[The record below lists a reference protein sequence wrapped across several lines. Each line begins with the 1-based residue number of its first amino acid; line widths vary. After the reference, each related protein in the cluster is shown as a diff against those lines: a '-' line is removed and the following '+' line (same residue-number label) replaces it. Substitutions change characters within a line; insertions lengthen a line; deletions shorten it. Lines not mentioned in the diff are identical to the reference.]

1 MPDLMV
7 TPISMKSVTVALL
20 VFISFVTVALAGA
33 GFRVVDQDAAVTA
46 RSNAFTA
53 TADNPSAIY
62 YNPAGITQLK
72 GVQFRA
78 SAYSV
83 SIRAESD
90 AANGAHTEN
99 RSRESVVP
107 QLFATWTPTNSPLS
121 FGLGVYSPYGLAAKY
136 PDDAP
141 FRTAAKVAK
150 IEYVAVNPVVAWQ
163 ATRTLSLGIGA
174 TINYAE
180 TELSR
185 GIMQVGDEFK
195 LRAAGTSYGFNAGVL
210 WQPTEHHSFG
220 IRYHSGTEMELSGQ
234 TSVRT
239 KSFTATTPLGPLTVP
254 EMASKQDANA
264 NLRFP
269 QFVTLGYSYRPA
281 PGWNLEIGAEWTDW
295 NALNEL
301 TVHRQGADTVSVPF
315 HWRSNW
321 IYQIGVTRSWMNGWH
336 ASLGYIYAEK
346 VVPEETFTPAV
357 PDYDRHVFTGGF
369 GYSGK
374 RWSFDLAY
382 EYSHQPDRTISQGTT
397 VDGIYRL
404 DTHALSLS
412 CGVKF

>member
-1 MPDLMV
+1 MKLV
-7 TPISMKSVTVALL
+7 TLLIAALVL
-20 VFISFVTVALAGA
+20 VSADSKAGT
-33 GFRVVDQDAAVTA
+33 GFRLVDQDAAATA
-46 RSNAFTA
+46 RGDAFTA

-78 SAYSV
+78 SAFAV

-107 QLFATWTPTNSPLS
+107 QFFATWTPEHSPLS
-121 FGLGVYSPYGLAAKY
+121 FGLGVYAPFGLNVKY

-141 FRTAAKVAK
+141 FRTAVKLAK
-150 IEYVAVNPVVAWQ
+150 IEYLTVNPVLAWQ
-163 ATRTLSLGIGA
+163 ATPTLSLGAGA
-174 TINYAE
+174 TINYAAA
-180 TELSR
+180 ELSR
-185 GIMQVGDEFK
+185 GIFQEGDEFK
-195 LRAAGTSYGFNAGVL
+195 LRGAGASCGFNAGVL
-210 WQPTEHHSFG
+210 WQPAERHSFG
-220 IRYHSGTEMELSGQ
+220 IRYHSGTEVELSGH

-239 KSFTATTPLGPLTVP
+239 KSFVVPTPFGPFRVP
-254 EMASKQDANA
+254 GMESEQDANGS
-264 NLRFP
+264 LRFP

-295 NALNEL
+295 NTLNEL
-301 TVHRQGADTVSVPF
+301 TVHRPGTDTVSVPF

-321 IYQIGVTRSWMNGWH
+321 IYQAGVTRSWTNGWH

-369 GYSGK
+369 GYSGE
-374 RWSFDLAY
+374 RWSVDLAY
-382 EYSHQPDRTISQGTT
+382 EYSHQPARTIAQGTV
-397 VDGIYRL
+397 VDGSYRL

>member
-1 MPDLMV
+1 M
-7 TPISMKSVTVALL
+7 
-20 VFISFVTVALAGA
+20 
-33 GFRVVDQDAAVTA
+33 DQDAAATA
-46 RSNAFTA
+46 RGDAFTA

-78 SAYSV
+78 GAYAV

-90 AANGAHTEN
+90 AANGAHTSN
-99 RSRESVVP
+99 RSRESVAP
-107 QLFATWTPTNSPLS
+107 QLFATWTPNNSPLS
-121 FGLGVYSPYGLAAKY
+121 FGLGVYAPYGLSVKY

-141 FRTAAKVAK
+141 FRTAVKLAK
-150 IEYVAVNPVVAWQ
+150 IEYLTVNPVVAWQ
-163 ATRTLSLGIGA
+163 ATPTLSLGAGA

-180 TELSR
+180 AELSR
-185 GIMQVGDEFK
+185 GIVQEGDEFK
-195 LRAAGTSYGFNAGVL
+195 IRGAGTSYGFNAGVL
-210 WQPTEHHSFG
+210 WQPTPHHSFG
-220 IRYHSGTEMELSGQ
+220 VRYHSGTEVDLSGH

-239 KSFTATTPLGPLTVP
+239 KPFTVP
-254 EMASKQDANA
+254 TPPGPFRVPGMESEQDANGS
-264 NLRFP
+264 LRFP
-269 QFVTLGYSYRPA
+269 QFLTLGYSYRPA

-295 NALNEL
+295 NSLNEL
-301 TVHRQGADTVSVPF
+301 TVHRQGADTGSVPF
-315 HWRSNW
+315 HWLSNW
-321 IYQIGVTRSWMNGWH
+321 LYQAGVTRSWTNGWH

-369 GYSGK
+369 GYSGET
-374 RWSFDLAY
+374 WSFDLAY
-382 EYSHQPDRTISQGTT
+382 EYSHQPARRIDQGTA
-397 VDGIYRL
+397 VDGTYRL